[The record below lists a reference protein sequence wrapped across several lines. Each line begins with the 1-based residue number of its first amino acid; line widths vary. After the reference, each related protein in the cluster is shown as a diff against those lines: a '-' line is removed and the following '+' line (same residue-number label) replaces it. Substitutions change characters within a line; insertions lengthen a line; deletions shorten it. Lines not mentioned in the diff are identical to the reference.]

1 VSQSSQT
8 LFVGIDAHL
17 ESLSIAVLP
26 EGADHAEP
34 VRVLPNESGRI
45 RRYFRGLAKRGPIE
59 AVYEAG
65 CLGFVL
71 HRQLTGLGIDCMV
84 AAPSRI
90 PQLPGD
96 RRKTD
101 RIDAERL
108 ALFLRGKQLT
118 AVSPPTQE
126 LEALRSLMRL
136 RLAIQHDVVRS
147 RHRLQKFLMLR
158 GHAFRETGNWTAA
171 HMRWLSQ
178 LRLELAEDQLSLDFL
193 RMELDSRISGL
204 KTLDE
209 RITRRAK
216 DDDVADKVVALRTFR
231 GVGELTAM
239 CVIAEIGDPRRFR
252 CADQVASYCGL
263 VPSEHSSGNKV
274 KRGAITKAG
283 NPRLRRL
290 LIETAQHAA
299 RPMGPGYA
307 RQARRAKAPAGV
319 VALAREAD
327 QRLSMRYNQLLRR
340 MHTNKA
346 KTAVAREHV
355 GFLWLA
361 LMLIA

>member
-1 VSQSSQT
+1 MSHSTPT

-17 ESLSIAVLP
+17 KCLSIAVLP
-26 EGADHAEP
+26 EPADQPEP
-34 VRVLPNESGRI
+34 VRVIPNEPSKV
-45 RRYFRGLAKRGPIE
+45 RRYFRGLMKRGPID

-71 HRQLTGLGIDCMV
+71 HRQLTGLGINCTV

-90 PQLPGD
+90 PRLPGD
-96 RRKTD
+96 HRKTD
-101 RIDAERL
+101 RLDSERL
-108 ALFLRGKQLT
+108 AVFLRGRQLT
-118 AVSPPTQE
+118 AVTPPTPE

-147 RHRLQKFLMLR
+147 RHRLQKFLLLR
-158 GHAFRETGNWTAA
+158 GHAFHEAGNWSAA
-171 HMRWLSQ
+171 HMRWLSE
-178 LRLELAEDQLSLDFL
+178 LSLELGEDQLTIDFL

-209 RITRRAK
+209 RIARRAEVE
-216 DDDVADKVVALRTFR
+216 DVVDRVVALRTFR
-231 GVGELTAM
+231 GVGVLTAM

-252 CADQVASYCGL
+252 CVDQVASYCGL
-263 VPSEHSSGNKV
+263 VPSEHSSGERV
-274 KRGAITKAG
+274 RRGAITKAG

-290 LIETAQHAA
+290 LVETAQHAA
-299 RPMGPGYA
+299 RPIGPGYA
-307 RQARRAKAPAGV
+307 REARRAKAPAAV

-327 QRLSMRYNQLLRR
+327 QRLSMRYKQLTRR

-355 GFLWLA
+355 GFLWRA
-361 LMLIA
+361 LLLVA